1 VTQADEQE
9 LRRRQR
15 ESQRA
20 FYRAMADG
28 SEGAK
33 LLTLD
38 GIEAT
43 IVPVREWF
51 SIFNSVFYR
60 EPKDLERAHS
70 TLAAEYEQAAV
81 RAWTVWVPPGERRAA
96 SILERRG
103 HVLDATPMLFAAPID
118 ALELAPRIDLDLD
131 PDPSWET
138 VCRVN
143 DQAHGVLEPWS
154 MAAIFERMDDPASQ
168 LHVACRGQAPAAA
181 LIAREHD
188 GDCYFW
194 FVATVPAAQS
204 SGLASELMRHAL
216 REARDRGCTTSSL
229 ESTKVAERMYEQL
242 GYQPLGRYEMWE
254 RRSP

>member
-1 VTQADEQE
+1 MAQADEQE

-38 GIEAT
+38 GIDAT
-43 IVPVREWF
+43 IVPAREWF

-60 EPKDLERAHS
+60 EPADLERAHS
-70 TLAAEYEQAAV
+70 ALTEKYEAAAV
-81 RAWTVWVPPGERRAA
+81 KAWTVWVPPGDRRAA
-96 SILERRG
+96 SILEGRG
-103 HVLDATPMLFAAPID
+103 HVLDSTPMLFAAPID
-118 ALELAPRIDLDLD
+118 ALDVEPRIHLDLD

-154 MAAIFERMDDPASQ
+154 MAAVFQKMDDPASQ
-168 LHVACRGQAPAAA
+168 LHVARRDKAPVAA
-181 LIAREHD
+181 LIAREQD

-194 FVATVPAAQS
+194 FVATVPDAQGA
-204 SGLASELMRHAL
+204 GLASELMRHAL
-216 REARDRGCTTSSL
+216 RDARDRGCTTSSL

-242 GYQPLGRYEMWE
+242 RYRPLGRYEMWE
-254 RRSP
+254 RRST